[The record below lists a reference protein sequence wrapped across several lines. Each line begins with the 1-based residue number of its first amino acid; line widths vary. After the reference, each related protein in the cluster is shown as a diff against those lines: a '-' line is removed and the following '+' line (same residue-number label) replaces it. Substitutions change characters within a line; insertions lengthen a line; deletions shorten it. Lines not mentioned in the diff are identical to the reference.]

1 MPTRQHTNAS
11 ANSRR
16 SVSNTYKNIDRHASL
31 RSSLSGTQKT
41 ASGEDSLVQ
50 KDEADPLGMAAS
62 VAAKLRSRGLPVE
75 DNVKLRNR
83 FMLSSTS
90 FSPQMFLS
98 QVHQDAS
105 TEELLQGLDFLSR
118 SIEQKS
124 ASLKVLVESNF
135 EKFVRAK
142 ATIDNVYTE
151 MRTQGADPLE
161 GSRPTTATR
170 GPHSRQA
177 SRGHFRNSSNP
188 FSPTNKPLP
197 SDKKKN
203 ALTKESEYG
212 VQGIKMPLLE
222 LAIKA
227 EEVWGPALGGRDKE
241 EGLKN
246 ILNSLDQHREIFSLS
261 ASVYE
266 AMRKNDYDT
275 IISDWK
281 KAKKYADEARGA
293 ASMHRKATCHF
304 PMGMSTKSFL
314 LRACGMMCRHRLKH
328 TSAMFGNDSK
338 LRMGAD
344 LQRWPMRLTE
354 RPTWSLLVS
363 CCSLVWMRTPF
374 GIGSTAVIST

>member
-1 MPTRQHTNAS
+1 MSRKQQLPDPLLQTQTPAVSRAS
-11 ANSRR
+11 ANFRLSHHRPTSTSTTLHIAATMPISADKERELLNKYHLTSLYPSEWPHQQDDDESESESDEEAAANGMPSRQQSNAAAKSRR
-16 SVSNTYKNIDRHASL
+16 SLSNTYKNIDRHASI

-75 DNVKLRNR
+75 ENVKLRNR

-161 GSRPTTATR
+161 GQRPSTATR
-170 GPHSRQA
+170 GTHSRQT

-241 EGLKN
+241 EGLKT
-246 ILNSLDQHREIFSLS
+246 ILTSLDQHREIFSLS
-261 ASVYE
+261 GSVYE

-275 IISDWK
+275 IISD
-281 KAKKYADEARGA
+281 
-293 ASMHRKATCHF
+293 
-304 PMGMSTKSFL
+304 
-314 LRACGMMCRHRLKH
+314 
-328 TSAMFGNDSK
+328 
-338 LRMGAD
+338 
-344 LQRWPMRLTE
+344 
-354 RPTWSLLVS
+354 
-363 CCSLVWMRTPF
+363 
-374 GIGSTAVIST
+374 